1 MSLQGIDWL
10 IIGLYFVITLAVG
23 LLSSKRGGQSTAEYF
38 LGGRKMS
45 WWLLGLSMVAT
56 TFSTDT
62 PNLVTDIVRTN
73 GVSGNWVWWAF
84 LLTGMLTVFVY
95 AKLWRRSGVMTDVEF
110 YEIRYSGKPAA
121 FLRAF
126 RALYLGVFFNVMI
139 MGTVSLAAIK
149 IGNVLLNFTPVK
161 TITIAMIVT
170 VVYCGLG
177 GFRSVL
183 ITDAILFAFAIG
195 GSIIVAVVAC
205 RQPEVGGLAGL
216 FSHANVADKLNLV
229 PITLENGK
237 LHFMETFV
245 PVLLMPI
252 AVQWWSVWYPGSE
265 PGGGGYMAQRMLS
278 AKNEKNAIGATLF
291 FNACHYAL
299 RPWPWILAALAS
311 LVIFPDLASIQ
322 QKFPHINPDILRN
335 DIAYPAM
342 LSLLPAG
349 LLGLVLASLIAA
361 YMSTMST
368 HLNWGASY
376 VVNDFY
382 KRFINPSATEKQQ
395 VLVGRLATVGLMILA
410 AVIALLLTNALQ
422 AFHILLQV
430 GAGTGLIFIL
440 RWFWWRIN
448 AWTEITGMVVSFLVA
463 VYLEVIHV
471 KLGFELPAEHI
482 RLIIGVSVTT
492 GAWLLVTLVTRPDD
506 AKTLRSFYRLIRPGG
521 PGWNPVLE
529 KAAADNDPITET
541 APKGDLPRGI
551 LCMVAGCLAVYSA
564 VFAAGFYLYAQW
576 TPAVVFTVLAVAGTL
591 WVVRLWD
598 KLEMK

>member
-1 MSLQGIDWL
+1 MSLQWIDWL

-23 LLSSKRGGQSTAEYF
+23 LLSSKQGGKSTAEYF

-149 IGNVLLNFTPVK
+149 IGNVLLNFTPVQ
-161 TITIAMIVT
+161 TITVAMIVT

-195 GSIIVAVVAC
+195 GSIIVAIVAC

-216 FSHANVADKLNLV
+216 FSHANVADKLSLIPV
-229 PITLENGK
+229 TVQNGK

-322 QKFPHINPDILRN
+322 EKFPHINPDILKN

-349 LLGLVLASLIAA
+349 LLGMVLASLIAA

-382 KRFINPSATEKQQ
+382 QRFINPHAGQKEL

-410 AVIALLLTNALQ
+410 AIIALLLTNALQ

-471 KLGFELPAEHI
+471 KLGFELPPEHI

-521 PGWNPVLE
+521 PGWKPVLD
-529 KAAADNDPITET
+529 KAAADHDPIIET

-564 VFAAGFYLYAQW
+564 VFAAGFYLYGQW
-576 TPAVVFTVLAVAGTL
+576 PPAVVFTALAVAGTL
-591 WVVRLWD
+591 CVVRLWD